1 MKNCKNRRMIP
12 IKETLASLGDLWY
25 NTFSAPVAQWIRA
38 SVFGTEGRGFESLPV
53 YQEDIPTMVGIFS
66 L

>member
-1 MKNCKNRRMIP
+1 
-12 IKETLASLGDLWY
+12 
-25 NTFSAPVAQWIRA
+25 
-38 SVFGTEGRGFESLPV
+38 V